1 MTDWLDRAKEREE
14 LERELALNA
23 QRAMADFSAP
33 SLDECAECGEP
44 IPEARRALGGVTR
57 CVACQTLFEKS
68 TRR

>member
-14 LERELALNA
+14 LERELALKA
-23 QRAMADFSAP
+23 QRARADFSAP
-33 SLDECAECGEP
+33 SLSECQDCDEP